1 LKPLV
6 YSLYPDRVLFFKISI
21 SLLFRLSNDVFLY
34 LSTLDLYPTGVY
46 NQFMIYE
53 VKDKV
58 DPRLARIE
66 GQVKGIRNMVQNDR
80 YCVDILLQLSAVISA
95 LKKVEDMIMENH
107 LNTCVADAMRSN
119 DEGEQR
125 EKIKELMDVMAKFRR
140 Q

>member
-1 LKPLV
+1 
-6 YSLYPDRVLFFKISI
+6 
-21 SLLFRLSNDVFLY
+21 
-34 LSTLDLYPTGVY
+34 
-46 NQFMIYE
+46 MIYE

-58 DPRLARIE
+58 DPRLAKIE

-107 LNTCVADAMRSN
+107 LNTCVADAMKSD
-119 DEGEQR
+119 DEAQQKQ
-125 EKIKELMDVMAKFRR
+125 KIKELMDVMAKFRR